1 MSCQRYTK
9 LEFLAIAPDA
19 AKALASYIVQHNYS
33 DWKFSFA
40 ISMDN
45 GDWIAFFVEKQPDGQ
60 ENNHNLSVNI
70 KRYSDGWG
78 CSSAKEYSP

>member
-1 MSCQRYTK
+1 MSCQHYTE
-9 LEFLAIAPDA
+9 LEFRAVAPDA
-19 AKALASYIVQHNYS
+19 AKALASHIRQHNYL
-33 DWKFSFA
+33 DLKFSFA

-45 GDWIAFFVEKQPDGQ
+45 RNWIVFFEQKQPDGQ
-60 ENNHNLSVNI
+60 HNYLSIAI